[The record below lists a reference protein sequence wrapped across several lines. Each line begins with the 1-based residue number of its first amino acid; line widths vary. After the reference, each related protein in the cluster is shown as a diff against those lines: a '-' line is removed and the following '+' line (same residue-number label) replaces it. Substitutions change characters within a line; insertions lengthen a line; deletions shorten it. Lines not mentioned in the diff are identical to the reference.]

1 VMPTSLRRLPDKNAV
16 LVRRAEINIDAFDP
30 VAFEAEKLGIS
41 KALAAFGHAFVGHK
55 GLIAFDEDF
64 FQLMP
69 LDPVAAT
76 PAVRE
81 IGRLVDLVIIRT
93 GEAEIVG

>member
-1 VMPTSLRRLPDKNAV
+1 MPTSLRRLPDKNAV

-30 VAFEAEKLGIS
+30 VAFEAEKLGIP

-64 FQLMP
+64 SSSCRSIQSL
-69 LDPVAAT
+69 LRQQRAK
-76 PAVRE
+76 
-81 IGRLVDLVIIRT
+81 
-93 GEAEIVG
+93 